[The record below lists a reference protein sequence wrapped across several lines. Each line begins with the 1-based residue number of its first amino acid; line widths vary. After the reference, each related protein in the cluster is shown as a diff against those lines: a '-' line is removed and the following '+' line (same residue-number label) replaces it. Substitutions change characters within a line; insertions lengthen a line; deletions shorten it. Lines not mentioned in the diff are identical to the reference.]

1 MRQVLIRAI
10 HLLRRPPV
18 LVACAV
24 MVVGTSALV
33 AVPLFNLPGYELALA
48 LTVGEGLFGGVVGA
62 AAAFQE
68 RRIIQGRDPRP
79 PNALRKDGPI
89 EAAFL
94 AGAAAILLNLLLLVP
109 AFAISVVHAALSTR
123 CDPFAQLGFFPLLP
137 VPSAVLASGAGAFCA
152 FAMRRKLT
160 ATFLYLGF
168 LLASLGVTFWP
179 LYFGPQ
185 LYAYNHFLG
194 YVPGPLYD
202 EALSITWSLWWF
214 RLETVLWAGLL
225 WVLTASMLSM
235 REGRLTRP
243 HFRPWEL
250 LLVVAMSAG
259 IVVLERRAPEL
270 GFRMTYRHLERELGG
285 ARETEHFLIA
295 YPRGTESLQVHR
307 LERELE
313 FRHAQISTFLG
324 GGPKERI
331 HVFFYKSPEQKAE
344 LVGAGQTQVAK
355 PWRLELHADAP
366 GSLKHE
372 LAHVM
377 ASPYGSGPFRVTTR
391 YGLWPSMGI
400 VEGMA
405 VAADDPADELT
416 LHQWAAGM
424 RRQKL
429 APDVRTIVRPQGFFL
444 EAPARAYTVVG
455 SFLRYLAETH
465 GPEKLRALYE
475 RGDFET
481 SYGRSLDA
489 LATEWEKTVDALPLD
504 EGQVAQA
511 FARFRQRSL
520 FARPCARE
528 VASLRVEA
536 QELLSAEPARALK
549 LYARCAEI
557 QPEEP
562 EFQVGQAR
570 AMAGLDRAADASALL
585 ASLAQRLT
593 DQPALRAQ
601 VLLEH
606 ADLSTGT
613 GKGEEA
619 VALLKAVLEMKLSSG
634 LDRTARVKL
643 AALQSSAG
651 SSGPALTA
659 YFRPGREEVKLL
671 RLREALDGD
680 RENPYLNYLLGRRAA
695 QDAPRLAVR
704 YLGQA
709 LQKELPDSLRR
720 EAIRLR
726 LEALFLAGDCAGV
739 RNDVGQL
746 PDLGAALKARAA
758 EWVAR
763 CEFEEKTFKGPL
775 AAEDGGR

>member
-18 LVACAV
+18 LLACAV
-24 MVVGTSALV
+24 MVVGASALV

-62 AAAFQE
+62 SAAFQE

-79 PNALRKDGPI
+79 PSAIRRDGPI

-94 AGAAAILLNLLLLVP
+94 AGASAIFLNVVLLVP
-109 AFAISVVHAALSTR
+109 AFTISAVHAALSTK
-123 CDPFAQLGFFPLLP
+123 CDPFAQIGFFPLL
-137 VPSAVLASGAGAFCA
+137 VLPSAVLASGAGAFCA
-152 FAMRRKLT
+152 FAMHRRLT
-160 ATFLYLGF
+160 AAFLYLAF
-168 LLASLGVTFWP
+168 LLGSLVATFWP
-179 LYFGPQ
+179 VFFGPQ

-202 EALSITWSLWWF
+202 EALSIGWPLWWF
-214 RLETVLWAGLL
+214 RLETLLWGGLL
-225 WVLTASMLSM
+225 WVLTASMLNM

-250 LLVVAMSAG
+250 LLVIAMGAG

-270 GFRMTYRHLERELGG
+270 GFRMTYTRLEEVLGG
-285 ARETEHFLIA
+285 SRQTEHFLLT
-295 YPRGTESLQVHR
+295 YPRGMDKLQVDR

-313 FRHAQISTFLG
+313 FRHAQLTAFLS
-324 GGPKERI
+324 GGPKEKIR
-331 HVFFYKSPEQKAE
+331 VFHYRSPEEKAA
-344 LVGAGQTQVAK
+344 LVGAQQTQFAK
-355 PWRLELHADAP
+355 PWRLELHVDGVGA
-366 GSLKHE
+366 LKHE

-391 YGLWPSMGI
+391 YGIWPSMGI
-400 VEGMA
+400 VEGLA
-405 VAADDPADELT
+405 VAADNPADDLS

-429 APDVRTIVRPQGFFL
+429 APDVREIVRPQGFYL
-444 EAPARAYTVVG
+444 AAPARAYTVAG

-481 SYGRSLDA
+481 AYGRSLDA
-489 LATEWEKTVDALPLD
+489 LATEWEKSLDAMPLD
-504 EGQVAQA
+504 EAQVSQA
-511 FARFRQRSL
+511 FARFRQGSL

-528 VASLRVEA
+528 VAVLRGEA
-536 QELLSAEPARALK
+536 AEHLGAEPARALT
-549 LYARCAEI
+549 LYERCAEI

-562 EFQVGQAR
+562 EFQVGQAM
-570 AMAGLDRAADASALL
+570 AMARLDRVADANALL
-585 ASLAQRLT
+585 TGLEQKLK
-593 DQPALRAQ
+593 DQPALEADVMLQ
-601 VLLEH
+601 H
-606 ADLSTGT
+606 ADILTNAA
-613 GKGEEA
+613 KPEEA
-619 VALLKAVLEMKLSSG
+619 VALLKAVLDLKLTSS

-643 AALQSSAG
+643 FAAQTGNA
-651 SSGPALTA
+651 SGQALLA

-671 RLREALDGD
+671 RLREALERDP
-680 RENPYLNYLLGRRAA
+680 ENQYVSYLLGRRSA
-695 QDAPRLAVR
+695 QDAPRLAAR
-704 YLGQA
+704 YLEKA
-709 LQKELPDSLRR
+709 LQKELPDSIKR

-726 LEALFLAGDCAGV
+726 LEALFLSGDCAGV
-739 RNDVGQL
+739 RNDAGQL

-758 EWVAR
+758 EWVER

-775 AAEDGGR
+775 PAEP